1 MRFHIC
7 LAQSENLVHNC
18 DKLFIPL
25 HPVLYGALFT
35 SSLRNE
41 GRIALELL
49 TSVVVQRRVA
59 SLARTRR
66 SGRSVVV
73 VGVLLLLL
81 VLVIVGKLL
90 VLIVHVTPVT
100 VERAL
105 LPGDKVNGQAVGPD
119 ILHFADRFCRG
130 RHLKKRKFTSCSLA
144 QFSARSHSE

>member
-1 MRFHIC
+1 MAH
-7 LAQSENLVHNC
+7 SY
-18 DKLFIPL
+18 KLL
-25 HPVLYGALFT
+25 
-35 SSLRNE
+35 E

-130 RHLKKRKFTSCSLA
+130 RHLK
-144 QFSARSHSE
+144 

>member
-1 MRFHIC
+1 MAH
-7 LAQSENLVHNC
+7 SY
-18 DKLFIPL
+18 KLL
-25 HPVLYGALFT
+25 
-35 SSLRNE
+35 E

-59 SLARTRR
+59 SLAWTWW

-73 VGVLLLLL
+73 VGVLLLLLLL

-100 VERAL
+100 VECAL

-130 RHLKKRKFTSCSLA
+130 RHLK
-144 QFSARSHSE
+144 

>member
-1 MRFHIC
+1 MAH
-7 LAQSENLVHNC
+7 SY
-18 DKLFIPL
+18 KLL
-25 HPVLYGALFT
+25 
-35 SSLRNE
+35 E

-66 SGRSVVV
+66 SGGSVVV

-130 RHLKKRKFTSCSLA
+130 RHLK
-144 QFSARSHSE
+144 

>member
-1 MRFHIC
+1 MAH
-7 LAQSENLVHNC
+7 SY
-18 DKLFIPL
+18 KLL
-25 HPVLYGALFT
+25 
-35 SSLRNE
+35 E

-59 SLARTRR
+59 SLTRTRR

-73 VGVLLLLL
+73 VGVLLLL

-130 RHLKKRKFTSCSLA
+130 GHLK
-144 QFSARSHSE
+144 

>member
-1 MRFHIC
+1 MAH
-7 LAQSENLVHNC
+7 SY
-18 DKLFIPL
+18 KLL
-25 HPVLYGALFT
+25 
-35 SSLRNE
+35 E
-41 GRIALELL
+41 GTIALELL

-59 SLARTRR
+59 SLAWTWW

-81 VLVIVGKLL
+81 LLLLVLEIVGKLL

-130 RHLKKRKFTSCSLA
+130 GHLK
-144 QFSARSHSE
+144 

>member
-1 MRFHIC
+1 MAH
-7 LAQSENLVHNC
+7 SY
-18 DKLFIPL
+18 KLL
-25 HPVLYGALFT
+25 
-35 SSLRNE
+35 E

-100 VERAL
+100 VECAL

-130 RHLKKRKFTSCSLA
+130 RHLK
-144 QFSARSHSE
+144 

>member
-1 MRFHIC
+1 MAH
-7 LAQSENLVHNC
+7 SY
-18 DKLFIPL
+18 KLL
-25 HPVLYGALFT
+25 
-35 SSLRNE
+35 E

-49 TSVVVQRRVA
+49 TSGVVQRRVA

-105 LPGDKVNGQAVGPD
+105 LPGDKVNRQAVGPD

-130 RHLKKRKFTSCSLA
+130 GHLK
-144 QFSARSHSE
+144 

>member
-1 MRFHIC
+1 MAH
-7 LAQSENLVHNC
+7 SY
-18 DKLFIPL
+18 KLL
-25 HPVLYGALFT
+25 
-35 SSLRNE
+35 E
-41 GRIALELL
+41 GGIALELL
-49 TSVVVQRRVA
+49 TSVAVQRRVA

-130 RHLKKRKFTSCSLA
+130 RHLK
-144 QFSARSHSE
+144 

>member
-1 MRFHIC
+1 MAH
-7 LAQSENLVHNC
+7 SY
-18 DKLFIPL
+18 KLL
-25 HPVLYGALFT
+25 
-35 SSLRNE
+35 E

-49 TSVVVQRRVA
+49 TSVVVQRRAA
-59 SLARTRR
+59 SLARTRW
-66 SGRSVVV
+66 SGWSVVV

-130 RHLKKRKFTSCSLA
+130 RHLK
-144 QFSARSHSE
+144 

>member
-1 MRFHIC
+1 MAH
-7 LAQSENLVHNC
+7 SY
-18 DKLFIPL
+18 KLL
-25 HPVLYGALFT
+25 
-35 SSLRNE
+35 E
-41 GRIALELL
+41 GGIALELL

-81 VLVIVGKLL
+81 VVLVIVGKLL

-130 RHLKKRKFTSCSLA
+130 GHLK
-144 QFSARSHSE
+144 

>member
-1 MRFHIC
+1 MAH
-7 LAQSENLVHNC
+7 SY
-18 DKLFIPL
+18 KLL
-25 HPVLYGALFT
+25 
-35 SSLRNE
+35 E
-41 GRIALELL
+41 GTIALELL

-59 SLARTRR
+59 SLTRTRR

-73 VGVLLLLL
+73 VGVLLLLLLLLLL

-100 VERAL
+100 VECAL

-130 RHLKKRKFTSCSLA
+130 GHLK
-144 QFSARSHSE
+144 

>member
-1 MRFHIC
+1 MAH
-7 LAQSENLVHNC
+7 SY
-18 DKLFIPL
+18 KLL
-25 HPVLYGALFT
+25 
-35 SSLRNE
+35 E

-59 SLARTRR
+59 SLARTRW
-66 SGRSVVV
+66 SGWSVVV
-73 VGVLLLLL
+73 VGVLLLLLLLLL

-100 VERAL
+100 VECAL

-130 RHLKKRKFTSCSLA
+130 RHLK
-144 QFSARSHSE
+144 

>member
-1 MRFHIC
+1 MAH
-7 LAQSENLVHNC
+7 SY
-18 DKLFIPL
+18 KLL
-25 HPVLYGALFT
+25 
-35 SSLRNE
+35 E
-41 GRIALELL
+41 GTIALELL

-59 SLARTRR
+59 SLTWTRR

-130 RHLKKRKFTSCSLA
+130 RHLK
-144 QFSARSHSE
+144 

>member
-1 MRFHIC
+1 MAH
-7 LAQSENLVHNC
+7 SY
-18 DKLFIPL
+18 KLL
-25 HPVLYGALFT
+25 
-35 SSLRNE
+35 E

-81 VLVIVGKLL
+81 LLVLVIVGKLL

-100 VERAL
+100 VECAL

-130 RHLKKRKFTSCSLA
+130 GHLKKRKFTSCSLS